1 MFGSIALEKGSHSTG
16 RKVNPSEF
24 GVVCVCWSGGRK
36 EVKY

>member
-24 GVVCVCWSGGRK
+24 GVVCVCVGAGAGER
-36 EVKY
+36 